1 MNDLANA
8 TKAWSGETKLL
19 WRGFDVDFLVEKL
32 ANFALE
38 VPKAPAPVRHEVS
51 RAAFNWMGCAVGGSR
66 RDAVRIALK
75 AVQAISG
82 PPQACVLGSLAMLDC
97 SNAAFVNCI
106 ASSVDAFDDTDATLM
121 LHPTSPVASAALAVA
136 ELVGASGAAFLD
148 ALLVGMEIEY
158 RLCATLARPPARP
171 RIGFYLSG
179 LTGCVGAAAAS
190 ARLLGLDEERTIGA
204 LTVAATGAAG
214 FQEALSSMCCPFVP
228 ANASRN
234 GVFAALLARE
244 GYHGSR
250 STLDGK
256 RGFVRVFSEEPDL
269 AAAVDGLG
277 SKFLLETIT
286 YKPYPCGIV
295 IHPAL
300 DACLDVLADPRF
312 SPAQVENIKLTVNP
326 LTVTLTG
333 HQPTPADGLEA
344 QVSAH
349 HWVAATLVN
358 GHAGIQ
364 NCEPASFSDPRIAEL
379 RRRVEL
385 SPDNRVRRD
394 EVIAEFRL
402 RDGVVIERHIDHCRG
417 SILRPMTDQDLKAKF
432 LSYGAPILAGP
443 ALQQLVEA
451 AWEISDLENLQHL
464 AGMTQVA

>member
-1 MNDLANA
+1 MDY
-8 TKAWSGETKLL
+8 
-19 WRGFDVDFLVEKL
+19 LVEKL
-32 ANFALE
+32 ASFALE
-38 VPKAPAPVRHEVS
+38 GSVRQAPAPIRDEVR
-51 RAAFNWMGCAVGGSR
+51 RAAFNWLGCAVGGSR
-66 RDAVRIALK
+66 REAVTIALK
-75 AVQAISG
+75 GVKAISG
-82 PPQACVLGSLAMLDC
+82 PPQACVLGNLAMLDC

-106 ASSVDAFDDTDATLM
+106 ASSVDAFDDTDATMM
-121 LHPTSPVASAALAVA
+121 LHPTSPVAAAALAVA

-190 ARLLGLDEERTIGA
+190 ARLLGLDQERTIGA

-250 STLDGK
+250 STFEGT
-256 RGFVRVFSEEPDL
+256 RGFVRVFSKEPDL
-269 AAAVDGLG
+269 AAAVEGLG
-277 SKFLLETIT
+277 SNFLLETIT

-300 DACLDVLADPRF
+300 DACLAVLADPAF
-312 SPAQVENIKLTVNP
+312 SPGQVESIKLTVNP

-333 HQPTPADGLEA
+333 HRPAPADSLEA

-358 GHAGIQ
+358 GHGGIQ
-364 NCEPASFSDPRIAEL
+364 NCEPASFADPRIAQL
-379 RRRVEL
+379 RQRVQL
-385 SPDNRVRRD
+385 APDDRIRRD

-402 RDGVVIERHIDHCRG
+402 RGGAVLSRHIEHCRG
-417 SILRPMTDQDLKAKF
+417 SISRPMTDEDLKSKF

-443 ALQQLVEA
+443 ALQHLVA
-451 AWEISDLENLQHL
+451 VAWEIGAVENMRDLSRLAQSQGCADTQDSDGPSPLR
-464 AGMTQVA
+464 